1 MILNVSLDLPGDSI
15 YLRVARHLSRTLM
28 EDLGVVEPDIAD
40 MEFVLGEL
48 CSNVIRH
55 AQSTDG
61 RFTITMQYFADKAIV
76 TVEDKGVGFPFKNV
90 HEVGTLRPDFHGKE
104 RIGGF
109 GLNLVR
115 QLADRLE
122 FLRSDAQGTTVQAEK
137 ELHYKTTANA
147 REAAALDQNNSSSM
161 SVSSETSR

>member
-28 EDLGVVEPDIAD
+28 EDLGVVESDIAD

-55 AQSTDG
+55 AKTTDG
-61 RFTITMQYFADKAIV
+61 RFTITMQYFADKAIL
-76 TVEDKGVGFPFKNV
+76 TVEDKGVGFAFKDV
-90 HEVGTLRPDFHGKE
+90 REIGTIRPDFHGKE

-109 GLNLVR
+109 GLDLVR

-122 FLRSDAQGTTVQAEK
+122 FLRSDSQGTTVQAEK
-137 ELHYKTTANA
+137 ELHYKTAANA
-147 REAAALDQNNSSSM
+147 REAAAMDQDEASEVR
-161 SVSSETSR
+161 VSADAS